1 MRTQIT
7 VRIWRICVMGGERFL
22 LWETLLEVMPAF
34 PNLEQRSTTH
44 TTQGLSCI
52 PMTADFSRPRI
63 YEYT

>member
-1 MRTQIT
+1 
-7 VRIWRICVMGGERFL
+7 MGGERFL